1 MLHTSWGYILV
12 RSFPECA
19 MVLLIGCYLL
29 KSKISKKIL
38 LKKTLELGVIVSLIR
53 GLPINFGI
61 HTILSMTCTL
71 FMLANISKD
80 SFINCI
86 IAICK
91 IFISLILSEFVFIY
105 IVTYLLKIPDTTI
118 IDNYTISGAIYT
130 LPSLLIMALIILGI
144 EFCTNKIKERFLIE
158 E

>member
-1 MLHTSWGYILV
+1 MLF
-12 RSFPECA
+12 RS
-19 MVLLIGCYLL
+19 
-29 KSKISKKIL
+29 
-38 LKKTLELGVIVSLIR
+38 
-53 GLPINFGI
+53 
-61 HTILSMTCTL
+61 
-71 FMLANISKD
+71 
-80 SFINCI
+80 INCI

-91 IFISLILSEFVFIY
+91 IFISMILSEFVFIY
-105 IVTYLLKIPDTTI
+105 IVTYILKVPYTAI